1 MNDFVGNI
9 LQNKFYACCYILL
22 SGIRALNADA
32 HLSAGLLC
40 YFRATGAETSLL
52 LTAYCFENCHPIH
65 VTNGHYTRNIS
76 CITLLWLHHNHK
88 MSISCHKNALVSI
101 HHHQS
106 VGGWL
111 IFAYFVVRI
120 FWRK

>member
-40 YFRATGAETSLL
+40 YFRGNWCRNLSAV
-52 LTAYCFENCHPIH
+52 NCI
-65 VTNGHYTRNIS
+65 
-76 CITLLWLHHNHK
+76 LLWKLSPYPRYKWALH
-88 MSISCHKNALVSI
+88 S
-101 HHHQS
+101 
-106 VGGWL
+106 
-111 IFAYFVVRI
+111 
-120 FWRK
+120 